1 MERTPPPTSLA
12 AALALPRTP
21 GRSAEVFV
29 DGDLE
34 VRFAARPTDG
44 PQVPHQRDEL
54 YFVAAGTGRYR
65 VEDEV
70 TDGRARRPSVLR
82 RACGARVREYLG
94 GLLRLGAVLRPGQAI
109 ALTPTPCSG
118 FPRHNIPFVRQTNA
132 YPRPMVGRGNAVGA
146 GFRPRTPRHAADRQT
161 AVPATRGAGIATA
174 FPVTWPAAA
183 PALTRK
189 RSPRLP
195 CDPRR
200 RLPPSW
206 ALGAS
211 GPTVRR
217 CRRICKDL

>member
-65 VEDEV
+65 VEDKV
-70 TDGRARRPSVLR
+70 T
-82 RACGARVREYLG
+82 RVGPGDLLFCAAHVPHGFEEYLG

-118 FPRHNIPFVRQTNA
+118 FARQRIPFVRQTNA

-146 GFRPRTPRHAADRQT
+146 GLRPRTPRHAANRQT
-161 AVPATRGAGIATA
+161 AVPATRGAGFATA

-195 CDPRR
+195 CDPDAASR
-200 RLPPSW
+200 PVGPS
-206 ALGAS
+206 GH
-211 GPTVRR
+211 PVRTPRR